1 MNQMNHL
8 SKLTKI
14 NLNKKTRDFNKYKSD
29 EATLVFG
36 ISVNKPVPDVEP
48 TRSQLIDF
56 KKIDLTT
63 LVRTF
68 EGS

>member
-1 MNQMNHL
+1 M
-8 SKLTKI
+8 
-14 NLNKKTRDFNKYKSD
+14 RFKYKSD

-48 TRSQLIDF
+48 TRSQLIGF
-56 KKIDLTT
+56 EKVDLTT